1 MAKWNNFILLQGIG
15 CSRLLNGSILNLFFK
30 FIMSTPLEITFGAI
44 SDALYS
50 FDFPEIDLVLGLSEK
65 GKAPALMIAHQLGV
79 ALKIMDFSESL
90 ESNDLILSKVE
101 EEEPGMDFYGH
112 HRILIVDDM
121 ALAGKKLSKIKEKI
135 RVDEVYSF
143 ALFGEAD
150 FVLFPKVKS
159 KVKLPWAIV

>member
-1 MAKWNNFILLQGIG
+1 MNN
-15 CSRLLNGSILNLFFK
+15 
-30 FIMSTPLEITFGAI
+30 PLEITFEAI

-79 ALKIMDFSESL
+79 ALKIMDFSESP
-90 ESNDLILSKVE
+90 ESNDLAVSKAE
-101 EEEPGMDFYGH
+101 EQEQGMDFYGH

-121 ALAGKKLSKIKEKI
+121 ALESRELSKIKEKI
-135 RVDEVYSF
+135 GVEEVYSF
-143 ALFGEAD
+143 VLFGEAD

-159 KVKLPWAIV
+159 KVKMPWAIV